1 MEGAGE
7 VRRRGG
13 DASTLAA
20 TADEVFSFM
29 TQALHGL
36 VEGTEGDEGEE
47 LMATEREEERT
58 GDRSRNA
65 ISCSSGVK

>member
-7 VRRRGG
+7 G
-13 DASTLAA
+13 DASSLAA

-36 VEGTEGDEGEE
+36 VEGTGKGDEGEA
-47 LMATEREEERT
+47 LMATAKEEERT
-58 GDRSRNA
+58 GDRSRIA